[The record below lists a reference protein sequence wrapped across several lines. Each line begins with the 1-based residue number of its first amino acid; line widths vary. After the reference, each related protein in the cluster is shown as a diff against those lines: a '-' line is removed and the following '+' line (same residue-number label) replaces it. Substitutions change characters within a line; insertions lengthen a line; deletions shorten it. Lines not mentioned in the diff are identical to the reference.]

1 MRGEGGRAAEGGGGG
16 VKKGT
21 ATIEFFDGGA
31 VHTHT
36 ARGCHRA
43 AGAAAVVH
51 VLEHRAAQVVERAGD
66 REVGAEFG
74 GVVESIGRSGGD
86 LVAGEQGDGAG
97 ERDRAAEVPLAVGG
111 Q

>member
-21 ATIEFFDGGA
+21 ATIEFFDACA

-74 GVVESIGRSGGD
+74 AVVESIGRSGGG
-86 LVAGEQGDGAG
+86 LVARGQNGSAWGRGRGAVSCPCV
-97 ERDRAAEVPLAVGG
+97 RA
-111 Q
+111 